1 MDVSA
6 PNNVK
11 IYNLSAGKSLPDWL
25 SDRKKRAL
33 QKNDSSVRRRIELIQ
48 DFEMPT
54 VSSCIK
60 VSKDGGFILATGTY
74 KPRVRCYDVQN
85 LSMKFERCF
94 DSEVVQFDIL
104 SEDYSKLIFLQCDRY
119 VELHAQYGRYYRLRI
134 PKFGRDMAYLKSSCD
149 VYIVGA
155 SSEVYRINL
164 DIGRFLNPLVTDSS
178 SINTCKIN
186 PCHQLLVCG
195 TAEGKV
201 EAWDPRSRNRVG
213 ILDCAFNSV
222 REDTEVHGMPS
233 VSSLCFKDGLNMA
246 VGTATGQILLYD
258 IRSDKPF
265 LVKDHM
271 YGLPIKDI
279 EFHPV
284 TNVIAS
290 MDSKIVKLW
299 DHHTGKPFTSIE
311 PSVDLN
317 DLCLVPNT
325 GMLFIANEEKKI
337 LTYYIPGLGPA
348 PRWCSFLDNLTEE
361 LEENTT
367 DTVYEDYKFVTKKEL
382 EDLGLSHLIGSN
394 LLRAYMHGYFLD
406 IRLYHKAKAIVEP
419 FAFDEYRKKKI
430 REKLEEQRSS
440 RVLLHK
446 LPNVNKDLAHKLIIE
461 EESGNQKQKKKAQ
474 SLLKDDRF
482 KALFSNPDFQ
492 VDQQADEFRLI
503 NPLIS
508 KLDKARQK
516 ELKKHELMARQ
527 FEEVGEEELEGRPS
541 SEEDSSSDDERAW
554 TEQVKKQYR
563 LLRHEA
569 KLKQRDEDAAA
580 ELRPKFYALKSGE
593 EFTGMNQPL
602 KKKHSKLSLGDRL
615 AKEGSSSDIIRES
628 STSVGNRE
636 ITFKLKKTKNAERQR
651 QATKKHIEE
660 RRKIGRSAQSI
671 QGKLPPKFWMGK
683 RVQ

>member
-1 MDVSA
+1 MEVSA

-11 IYNLSAGKSLPDWL
+11 IYNLSAGKSLPEWL

-33 QKNDSSVRRRIELIQ
+33 QKNDASVRRRIELIQ
-48 DFEMPT
+48 DFDMPT
-54 VSSCIK
+54 VSGCIK
-60 VSKDGGFILATGTY
+60 VSKDGCYILATGTY
-74 KPRVRCYDVQN
+74 KPRVRCYDVRN

-119 VELHAQYGRYYRLRI
+119 IELHAQYGRYYRMRI
-134 PKFGRDMAYLKSSCD
+134 PKFGRDMAYYKSSCD
-149 VYIVGA
+149 LYIVGA

-186 PCHQLLVCG
+186 PSHQLFVCG
-195 TAEGKV
+195 TVEGRV

-213 ILDCAFNSV
+213 ILDCALNSV

-233 VSSLCFKDGLNMA
+233 VTSLCFKDALTLA

-258 IRSDKPF
+258 IRSDKPL

-279 EFHPV
+279 EFHQATDLV
-284 TNVIAS
+284 VS
-290 MDSKIVKLW
+290 MDRKIIKLW
-299 DHHTGKPFTSIE
+299 DQQTGKPFTSIE
-311 PSVDLN
+311 PSTDLN
-317 DLCLVPNT
+317 DMCIVPDT
-325 GMLFIANEEKKI
+325 GMLFLANEEKKM
-337 LTYYIPGLGPA
+337 LTYYIPTLGPA
-348 PRWCSFLDNLTEE
+348 PKWCSFLDNLTEE

-394 LLRAYMHGYFLD
+394 LLRAYMHGYFVD

-419 FAFDEYRKKKI
+419 FAFDEYRKRKI

-440 RVLLHK
+440 RVVLHK
-446 LPNVNKDLAHKLIIE
+446 LPNVNKDLAHKLITE
-461 EESGNQKQKKKAQ
+461 DESGNQKQQKKAQ

-503 NPLIS
+503 NPLVS
-508 KLDKARQK
+508 KIDKARQK
-516 ELKKHELMARQ
+516 ELKRHELLAQQ
-527 FEEVGEEELEGRPS
+527 FEELGDEEPEGRPS
-541 SEEDSSSDDERAW
+541 SEDDSSTDDERAW
-554 TEQVKKQYR
+554 TQEVKKQYK
-563 LLRHEA
+563 LIRHEA
-569 KLKQRDEDAAA
+569 KVRHREEDAAT
-580 ELRPKFYALKSGE
+580 ELKPKFYALKSGE
-593 EFTGMNQPL
+593 EFSGINRLQ
-602 KKKHSKLSLGDRL
+602 KKKHATVSLGERL
-615 AKEGSSSDIIRES
+615 AKEGSSSGIIHETGNS
-628 STSVGNRE
+628 IGNRE
-636 ITFKLKKTKNAERQR
+636 MTFKLKKSKNAERHR
-651 QATKKHIEE
+651 QATAKHVEE
-660 RRKIGRSAQSI
+660 RRQIGRSARSI